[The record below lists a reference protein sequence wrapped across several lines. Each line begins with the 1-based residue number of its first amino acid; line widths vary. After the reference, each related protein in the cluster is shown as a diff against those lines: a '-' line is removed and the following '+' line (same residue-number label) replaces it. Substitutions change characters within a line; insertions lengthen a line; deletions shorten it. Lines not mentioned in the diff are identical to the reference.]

1 MGKNI
6 MSESW
11 EISFLDTLS
20 KCAIKYGTADTVQ
33 AIRSIAYRDDF
44 EKSLNHVLC
53 GIEKVA
59 PSLNAMYIVPLRVK
73 GGQSFASISSMCRDS
88 ESTVRN
94 KFNKILL
101 KMIEP
106 WAIECL
112 SVPISEYQA
121 MIQKKKFALR
131 NGQWVKANDFHVSNL
146 QLSSHLFK
154 RLKKY
159 CFDESTL
166 TLLSVYSNAVTAIRK
181 GGKELGIP
189 KDDFDTIAAILVNS
203 EVLSLQDYNDCN
215 KVIAEAVGK
224 GVIGEKHNCE
234 PIIYFGVVPWY
245 IYLAAYVY
253 DLPCATSDANDP
265 KLKMYMQK
273 IKEENVISALNTLP
287 ESFKDV
293 LLYELRDGKD
303 PIETAKLMHTSGSVV
318 ASSFRS
324 GVERLRN
331 DKNLKALILG

>member
-1 MGKNI
+1 MAKNI

-11 EISFLDTLS
+11 EVSFLDTLS
-20 KCAIKYGTADTVQ
+20 KYAIKYGTSATVQ
-33 AIRSIAYRDDF
+33 AIRSITFRDDF
-44 EKSLNHVLC
+44 DKSLNHVLC

-59 PSLNAMYIVPLRVK
+59 PTLNALYTVPLRVK
-73 GGQSFASISSMCRDS
+73 SGQSFASISGMCRDS

-94 KFNKILL
+94 KFNKACL
-101 KMIEP
+101 KLIEP

-112 SVPISEYQA
+112 SMPISEYQA
-121 MIQKKKFALR
+121 MIQNKKFALR

-159 CFDESTL
+159 CPDESTL

-181 GGKELGIP
+181 GSKELGIS

-203 EVLSLQDYNDCN
+203 EVLSLQDFNDCN
-215 KVIAEAVGK
+215 KVITEALGK
-224 GVIGEKHNCE
+224 AILGEKHNCE
-234 PIIYFGVVPWY
+234 PITYFGVVPWY
-245 IYLAAYVY
+245 VYLAAYVY

-318 ASSFRS
+318 ASSFRH
-324 GVERLRN
+324 GVERLRSNN
-331 DKNLKALILG
+331 DLKALILG